1 MLHAWEEEANTP
13 MQERVIGAFK
23 QVIGF
28 LTQGMEFNAHD
39 WQAFEIEMRALIEPH
54 MPVLVH
60 RRIKL
65 LDGSD
70 GASWWEELDRFM
82 DTSLWPLL
90 GDDRDYADRNRTF
103 VTLMLDIAISE
114 EQGRR
119 AAQGPDQLPS
129 VARFGSAWVS

>member
-1 MLHAWEEEANTP
+1 
-13 MQERVIGAFK
+13 MQERVVGAIQ

-28 LTQGMEFNAHD
+28 LTKGVEFNSGD
-39 WQAFEIEMRALIEPH
+39 WQVFETEMRELIAPH
-54 MPVLVH
+54 MAVLVH
-60 RRIKL
+60 RRVKL

-90 GDDRDYADRNRTF
+90 GDERDYADRNRTF

-114 EQGRR
+114 EQRRR
-119 AAQGPDQLPS
+119 AAQRPDLLPH
-129 VARFGSAWVS
+129 VARFGSAWAS

>member
-1 MLHAWEEEANTP
+1 
-13 MQERVIGAFK
+13 MQERVLGAFK
-23 QVIGF
+23 QVLGF
-28 LTQGMEFNAHD
+28 LTQGMEFDSGD
-39 WQAFEIEMRALIEPH
+39 WQVFEAQMRELIQPH
-54 MPVLVH
+54 MAVLVH

-82 DTSLWPLL
+82 DASLWPLL
-90 GDDRDYADRNRTF
+90 GDEREYADNNRTF

-119 AAQGPDQLPS
+119 AAARSDLLPH
-129 VARFGSAWVS
+129 VARYGSAWAS